1 MNRFSMLL
9 AAAGCAALVQS
20 TNAQVLRMRDDV
32 VRSLEPAEIPANIE
46 FRNVAAGC
54 CPAPDSFSVAVS
66 AKHGQPV
73 PGGGT
78 LSPLAAFNPATVN
91 NLGQIAFIS
100 NIDGTIRNQAV
111 VVATGGVLKVI
122 ARGCGQGGGAGDVA
136 TCGDAT
142 PIGGTFAGL
151 FGGTVFAPPIN
162 DSGDVLF
169 FADVENGSS
178 SRGLF
183 LYTAATNTIR
193 KVAVVGDAS
202 PLGGTLSE
210 IGPGSMNNLRQIAFI
225 AKQSTTGNVN
235 IYRWDNGVITK
246 HAAVNDPAPGGGNFQ
261 IIAGESFGFVDGTF
275 IPIGAVPGINDLGQV
290 SFFSTLTNGSRGLF
304 VTTGGVHAK
313 IVGAG
318 DASPVGGT
326 FFDFF
331 TPLINNA
338 GQIAFYSDISL
349 GAGQFTG
356 GWFVG
361 TTGNFRKALAFYD
374 ALDNGQNIGLAVSRN
389 PINAL
394 DDCGNLTAWGNIQH
408 PDLSETEV
416 LVWCDADGSQ
426 SIIAKKGQ
434 ATPIG
439 GTYNGFQSWPAM
451 NNSRQGLL
459 SAFTLGAPGGVFNA
473 HFVFTASTTLAADLD
488 HDGDVDLSDLGV
500 VLSAFGLTNAG
511 DFDGDGDT
519 DLSDLGV
526 VLSEFGLSCR

>member
-1 MNRFSMLL
+1 MYHYWVWERSSPRSARFRCYLPI
-9 AAAGCAALVQS
+9 
-20 TNAQVLRMRDDV
+20 LRLHDDV
-32 VRSLEPAEIPANIE
+32 TREIEPTEVLSNVEYRNI
-46 FRNVAAGC
+46 ASGC
-54 CPAPDSFSVAVS
+54 CPAPSSFTAVVT
-66 AKHGQPV
+66 AKHGQAV

-91 NLGQIAFIS
+91 NLGEIAFIAS
-100 NIDGTIRNQAV
+100 IDGTTRNQAV
-111 VVATGGVLKVI
+111 MVADGGVLKVI

-136 TCGDAT
+136 TCGDPT

-162 DSGDVLF
+162 DNGDVLF
-169 FADVENGSS
+169 FSDVENGTS

-183 LYTAATNTIR
+183 LYTAATNTIG
-193 KVAVVGDAS
+193 KVAVVGDTS

-210 IGPGSMNNLRQIAFI
+210 IGPGSMNNLRQIVFI

-235 IYRWDNGVITK
+235 LYRWENGAITK

-261 IIAGESFGFVDGTF
+261 ILAGESFGFVDGTF
-275 IPIGAVPGINDLGQV
+275 IPSGAVPGINDLGQV

-304 VTTGGVHAK
+304 VTTNGIHAK
-313 IVGAG
+313 IVSPG
-318 DASPVGGT
+318 DATPVGGT

-331 TPLINNA
+331 APLINNA
-338 GQIAFYSDISL
+338 GQIAFYADVAL
-349 GAGQFTG
+349 GGGQFTG

-389 PINAL
+389 AINAR

-426 SIIAKKGQ
+426 SIIAK
-434 ATPIG
+434 
-439 GTYNGFQSWPAM
+439 
-451 NNSRQGLL
+451 RVRRRR
-459 SAFTLGAPGGVFNA
+459 SAEPT
-473 HFVFTASTTLAADLD
+473 TA
-488 HDGDVDLSDLGV
+488 
-500 VLSAFGLTNAG
+500 FKAG
-511 DFDGDGDT
+511 PP
-519 DLSDLGV
+519 
-526 VLSEFGLSCR
+526 